1 MAKRMTIMVII
12 LAIVVGGIVWFF
24 AFFKPKMI
32 NNFFAHMTLPPATV
46 ATAEAKQAE
55 WQSLRTAIGT
65 IAATQQITVTTEVA
79 GKVQKISFHSG
90 DPVKQSSV
98 LVQLDTDVDKA
109 DLKGFEASAE
119 LARANFKRDQKL
131 LARRATSTTDFE
143 TTQAQLRNAEAKVES
158 QKAVISKKTITAPFN
173 GTLGIRQVSL
183 GEYLQPGTPIVSL
196 QALDKV
202 YVNFNLPEQDFSAVK
217 TGQTVNVSVPAFP
230 GRIFSGTVTAVDA
243 RVDEN
248 TRNFTVQGTF
258 ENPDHALRPG
268 MFADVSLITGAPM
281 AVVTVP
287 ESAIDAKLYG
297 TSVFVVT
304 DTGKKDAQGKPELT
318 VERQYVETGDTRA
331 HEVRITKGLKAGTT
345 VVTAGQLKLQ
355 NGSHVVI
362 NNDVQLQ

>member
-32 NNFFAHMTLPPATV
+32 NNFFAHMTPPPATV
-46 ATAEAKQAE
+46 ATSEAKQVE

-65 IAATQQITVTTEVA
+65 VAATQQITVTTEVA
-79 GKVQKISFHSG
+79 GKVQKISFKSG
-90 DPVKQSSV
+90 DPIKQGSV

-119 LARANFKRDQKL
+119 LAQANFKRDQKL
-131 LARRATSTTDFE
+131 LERRATSATDFE

-158 QKAVISKKTITAPFN
+158 QKAVISKKTITAPFD

-183 GEYLQPGTPIVSL
+183 GEYLQPGTAIVSL

-217 TGQTVNVSVPAFP
+217 TGQKVEVRVPAFP
-230 GRIFSGTVTAVDA
+230 GRTFSGVVTAIDA

-258 ENPDHALRPG
+258 DNPDHALRPG
-268 MFADVSLITGAPM
+268 MFADVTLVTGAPEM
-281 AVVTVP
+281 VITVP

-297 TSVFVVT
+297 TSVFVVNNA
-304 DTGKKDAQGKPELT
+304 GKKDAQGHPILT
-318 VERQYVETGDTRA
+318 VERQYVVTGETRE
-331 HEVRITKGLKAGTT
+331 HQVRITKGLKPGTQ

-355 NGSHVVI
+355 NGSQVVI